1 MDDPSMH
8 AAARCSSLNRR
19 HFVLAVALVCSGVAF
34 AQTGARRV
42 RIAFLSGGGGG
53 RDAGVQRNMIDP
65 FVQGLGALGY
75 VEGRNTIIDWRWAEG
90 HPERLPALLAE
101 LLRLEPD
108 VLVAVG
114 PRPAELAKNLGPV
127 APVVALAVDNP
138 VRFGLAASLA
148 RPGGNITGISSWGGE
163 LVAKRLQLFKDLV
176 PTAGRVAVLS
186 NPVTVPDSAA
196 FRTFLAGFE
205 LPLGLEIR
213 LYEAR
218 AAAEFDA
225 AFDAMARERMEG
237 VLVLADATFYAE
249 RVRLG
254 ELCRKGR
261 LPSIWGHKDYLLDA
275 GGLASYQSDFSEIFR
290 RAPALV
296 DKILKGTK
304 PGDIPFE
311 RATKIDLVVNLKA
324 ARVMGITVP
333 RSLLLSADEVL
344 Q

>member
-1 MDDPSMH
+1 MDHPSMPR
-8 AAARCSSLNRR
+8 AVPLASVQRR
-19 HFVLAVALVCSGVAF
+19 KLLLVSAFGLAGVAF
-34 AQTGARRV
+34 AQTTGRRV
-42 RIAFLSGGGGG
+42 RIAFLSGGTP
-53 RDAGVQRNMIDP
+53 DANGQRNMIDP
-65 FVQGLGALGY
+65 FVQGLRDLGY
-75 VEGRNTIIDWRWAEG
+75 IDGQNTTIDWRWADG
-90 HPERLPALLAE
+90 RTERLPALLAE

-127 APVVALAVDNP
+127 VPVVALAVNNP
-138 VRFGLAASLA
+138 VLDGLAASLA
-148 RPGGNITGISSWGGE
+148 RPGGHITGISSWGIE
-163 LVAKRLQLFKDLV
+163 LVAKRLQLFKELV
-176 PTAGRVAVLS
+176 PGARRVAVLS
-186 NPVTVPDSAA
+186 NPVTAPDN
-196 FRTFLAGFE
+196 RPLVKFLADHEKLLGME
-205 LPLGLEIR
+205 LR

-218 AAAEFDA
+218 VAAEFDA
-225 AFDAMARERMEG
+225 AFDAMARDRMEG

-254 ELCRKGR
+254 ELCSKGR
-261 LPSIWGHKDYLLDA
+261 LPSIWGHKSYLLDG

-290 RAPALV
+290 RGAALV

-311 RATKIDLVVNLKA
+311 RATKLDLVVNLKA

>member
-1 MDDPSMH
+1 MDHPSMPH
-8 AAARCSSLNRR
+8 AALLANVQRR
-19 HFVLAVALVCSGVAF
+19 KLLLACALGLAGVAY
-34 AQTGARRV
+34 AQTGARKV
-42 RIAFLSGGGGG
+42 RIAFLSGGTP
-53 RDAGVQRNMIDP
+53 DAGGQRNMIDP
-65 FVQGLGALGY
+65 FVQGLRALGY
-75 VEGRNTIIDWRWAEG
+75 VDGQNTTIDWRWAEG
-90 HPERLPALLAE
+90 RTERLPALLAE

-127 APVVALAVDNP
+127 VPVVALAVNNP
-138 VRFGLAASLA
+138 VLDGLAASLA
-148 RPGGNITGISSWGGE
+148 RPGGHITGISSWGIE

-176 PTAGRVAVLS
+176 PGARRVAVLS
-186 NPVTVPDSAA
+186 NPVTVPDN
-196 FRTFLAGFE
+196 RPLVKFLADRE
-205 LPLGLEIR
+205 QALGMEIR

-218 AAAEFDA
+218 AVAEFDA
-225 AFDAMARERMEG
+225 AFDAMARDRMEG
-237 VLVLADATFYAE
+237 VMVLADATFYTE

-290 RAPALV
+290 RGPALV
-296 DKILKGTK
+296 DKVLKGTK

-311 RATKIDLVVNLKA
+311 RASKLDLVVNVRA
-324 ARVMGITVP
+324 ARAMGITVP
-333 RSLLLSADEVL
+333 QSLLLSADEVL